1 MYDIRLQ
8 KVVMLLVHAKIHIYH
23 GSHKRN
29 FKFRNYFHIFYYS
42 VTMFR
47 ITRNG
52 SVRYNKKTIRLS
64 ILERSK

>member
-8 KVVMLLVHAKIHIYH
+8 KVVMLLDHAKIHIYH

-29 FKFRNYFHIFYYS
+29 FKFRKYFNIFYYS
-42 VTMFR
+42 VKMFR
-47 ITRNG
+47 IARKG
-52 SVRYNKKTIRLS
+52 SGRYNKKTIRLS